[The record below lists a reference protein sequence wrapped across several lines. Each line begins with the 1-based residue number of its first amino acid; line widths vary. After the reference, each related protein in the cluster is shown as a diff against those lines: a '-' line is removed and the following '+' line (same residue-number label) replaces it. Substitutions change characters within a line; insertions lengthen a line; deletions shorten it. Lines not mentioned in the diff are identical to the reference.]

1 MKNAPI
7 LITILVCALFI
18 SFAAFGQDQIGVLKW
33 EQLPDMFGYDW
44 SSEDLVPSAVADD
57 WICEN
62 GMPINRIEWWGSYY
76 LPSVF
81 PYQNSDNFTD
91 PTLTT
96 NTPPGTVTGFRIAI
110 FTHKETGDC
119 FPWPMPGDVL
129 YMTEVAIE
137 NANETLYG
145 VATKPGGQQE
155 NVWQYS
161 VALDE
166 FFYQELGERYW
177 IAIQALDGGTWE
189 PGATFTPMIQWG
201 WHQTDKLL
209 YGWGEDAVQI
219 WYIDQNQ
226 NECDDW
232 DLLVDTEMAFR
243 LYTIPE
249 PSTGMIILSS
259 LGLLGLI
266 VRKRA
271 R

>member
-7 LITILVCALFI
+7 FITILTCFLFI
-18 SFAAFGQDQIGVLKW
+18 SFAAFGQELAGFLKW
-33 EQLPDMFGYDW
+33 EQLPDMAGYDW
-44 SSEDLVPSAVADD
+44 SSENLVPSAVADD

-76 LPSVF
+76 FPSTF
-81 PYQNSDNFTD
+81 PYKNSDNFPD

-96 NTPPGTVTGFRIAI
+96 GTPPGTVTGFYIGI
-110 FTHKETGDC
+110 FDNAEQGQC
-119 FPWPMPGDVL
+119 FPWPMPGELL
-129 YMTEVAIE
+129 YLTYVAIE

-155 NVWQYS
+155 NVWHYS

-166 FFYQELGERYW
+166 FFYQELGQKYW
-177 IAIQALDGGTWE
+177 IAIMAVDGGSWE
-189 PGATFTPMIQWG
+189 PNIDGATFTPMVQWG

-209 YGWGEDAVQI
+209 HGWGEDAVQI
-219 WYIDQNQ
+219 WENLDSD
-226 NECDDW
+226 CW

-259 LGLLGLI
+259 LGLLGVI
-266 VRKRA
+266 VRKRV